1 MFSSIFASLWP
12 HLLRIGSRITCITR
26 NKRISCSIN
35 FKRPLNTAARYLQ
48 GSSEFHHSK
57 SGSFYQDAP
66 SLENQ
71 FLGDVF
77 LTTSLKRI
85 LPSKVGMHL
94 SGLGGGGRGAPL
106 TGKFGNCMP
115 EIWNI

>member
-1 MFSSIFASLWP
+1 MFSSIFASLRP
-12 HLLRIGSRITCITR
+12 HLLRICSRKTCITR

-35 FKRPLNTAARYLQ
+35 IKRPLNTAGLYY
-48 GSSEFHHSK
+48 GSSDFRHSK

-85 LPSKVGMHL
+85 LPSEVGMHL
-94 SGLGGGGRGAPL
+94 FWLGGGG
-106 TGKFGNCMP
+106 
-115 EIWNI
+115 